1 MKGHKMADKPTP
13 LENYFEQLLTSKI
26 SLFEQVLIRAAANDD
41 RWLHRIETFKRLSML
56 EFIVPSKFK
65 APKIEI
71 DHERMDNDGRYR
83 HTIANKI
90 KRRRPGKWTR
100 HVIEIDRN
108 GLSDDTYRKDISK
121 ILAMKFLAL
130 VIPTGNTADEG
141 AEVILPLLRMNADQL
156 ELVLDSIPLNKID
169 APAVSRAII
178 EKMAHDEIEKNPKF
192 QQICRD
198 ISAAAQAALA
208 EFRVHAEEVRAK
220 ALESFDKSSRES
232 LAAVCKFADHSITGV
247 MSVLESL
254 ETHFIDVDLS
264 ELNLPELD
272 ISDWD
277 TTGRIMQTYRSR
289 TDLVRLSIPASSLKV
304 RPKKK

>member
-1 MKGHKMADKPTP
+1 MKGKKMADKPTP
-13 LENYFEQLLTSKI
+13 LENYFEQLLTSQI
-26 SLFEQVLIRAAANDD
+26 SLFEQVLLRASASDD
-41 RWLHRIETFKRLSML
+41 LWLKRIETFKRLGML
-56 EFIVPSKFK
+56 EFIVPSVFK

-71 DHERMDNDGRYR
+71 DHDRLDRDGRYR

-100 HVIEIDRN
+100 HVITINPDE
-108 GLSDDTYRKDISK
+108 LDDVTYRKDISK
-121 ILAMKFLAL
+121 VLAMKFLAL
-130 VIPTGNTADEG
+130 VIPTGNTNDEG

-156 ELVLDSIPLNKID
+156 ELILDSIPLNKID
-169 APAVSRAII
+169 APSVSRAIV
-178 EKMAHDEIEKNPKF
+178 EKMAHEEIEKNPKF

-198 ISAAAQAALA
+198 ISAAADAALA
-208 EFRVHAEEVRAK
+208 EFRVHAAELRRKV
-220 ALESFDKSSRES
+220 LEDFDKNSREI
-232 LAAVCKFADHSITGV
+232 LAEVCKFADHSITGV

-289 TDLVRLSIPASSLKV
+289 TDLVRLTIPASSLK
-304 RPKKK
+304 KK